1 MTLEQQQGILADLI
15 PVCDDGDVEA
25 ISEMMNHHFHSLETA
40 RSIFCVTDEKYER
53 EFLPESQVFRDQGYL
68 RSLMS
73 SRRVVNIK
81 NLGEGDGF
89 KLSYTISLDTQ
100 FVSFLRRLY
109 QGRNISQ
116 FDAALID
123 CLKYLVPYRSG
134 ANILPYLFENDD
146 NRGCPEF
153 AETLEAFFHF
163 RAATDD
169 QFQPTD
175 HFGSELTEI
184 EAKQSVS
191 ETLTMLDGGDWR
203 VVVGEAKKNW
213 ALSYLTLLVAAKV
226 GIEYSRKSTAAKLK
240 YLAQALDEVGMIG
253 KIELHFANL
262 FLQQGTDERFFRQ
275 IQANAKDLMTKLKNM
290 AWDMSH
296 WRNIFV
302 HSSLASRVNNDHA
315 DFTVPYV
322 LSFDKPF
329 MEMVDGY
336 RVNGVINYSGEGAKF
351 ITVLPYEIEAGLS
364 KNLED
369 CQEFFGLEQA
379 RMRKEKREAFW
390 FDENVRNGALAQAEA
405 DLQSVMT

>member
-25 ISEMMNHHFHSLETA
+25 ISEMMNHHFHSLATA
-40 RSIFCVTDEKYER
+40 RSVFCVTDEKYER

-73 SRRVVNIK
+73 SRRVMNIK
-81 NLGEGDGF
+81 NQGEGNGF
-89 KLSYTISLDTQ
+89 ELGYTISLDTQ

-109 QGRNISQ
+109 QGGNVAG

-123 CLKYLVPYRSG
+123 CLKYLVPYRSRTD
-134 ANILPYLFENDD
+134 IFPYLFENDD
-146 NRGCPEF
+146 IRGRPEF

-163 RAATDD
+163 RAAADT
-169 QFQPTD
+169 QFKPTD
-175 HFGSELTEI
+175 HFGS
-184 EAKQSVS
+184 
-191 ETLTMLDGGDWR
+191 TLSDDDVAEQVKGLLGMLDGPDWR

-213 ALSYLTLLVAAKV
+213 EVSYLTLLVAAKV
-226 GIEYSRKSTAAKLK
+226 GIEYSRQSTAVKFK
-240 YLAQALDEVGMIG
+240 YLAQALDEVGMMG
-253 KIELHFANL
+253 KMELHFAHL
-262 FLQQGTDERFFRQ
+262 FFQEGTSERFFRQ
-275 IQANAKDLMTKLKNM
+275 IQANAGSLMTKLKNM
-290 AWDMSH
+290 AWDMAH

-302 HSSLASRVNNDHA
+302 HSSLASRVHNHHA

-336 RVNGVINYSGEGAKF
+336 RVNGVINYSGEGSKF
-351 ITVLPYEIEAGLS
+351 ITVLPYEVETSLS
-364 KNLED
+364 KSLEA
-369 CQEFFGLEQA
+369 CEELFGVDKVRE
-379 RMRKEKREAFW
+379 RKDKRDAFW
-390 FDENVRNGALAQAEA
+390 FDDNVRHGALAKAEA